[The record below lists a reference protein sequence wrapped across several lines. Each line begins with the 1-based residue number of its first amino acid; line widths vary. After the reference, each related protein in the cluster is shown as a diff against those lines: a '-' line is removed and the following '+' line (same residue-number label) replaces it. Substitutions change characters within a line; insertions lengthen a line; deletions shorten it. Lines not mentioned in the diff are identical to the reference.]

1 VPRRCAGRIRFFIA
15 AAICLWGFLLP
26 SPVSAGSRY
35 PGFALVLSGGGARGL
50 SQIGVLKALDEA
62 DLRPGLVIGTS
73 MGAVI
78 GSLYAAGFSPDN
90 ILGIVSSV
98 NWNDIFSNSARR
110 NKLFVSQKNEPINY
124 LFEIRLNDRLEP
136 VPPNS
141 ISHGQAFYDLLGPL
155 LTPAQYRARGDFD
168 RLPVRLRIVTTDL
181 LSGKRVVISHGNMAE
196 AVRASSSVPL
206 AFSPVARDSML
217 LVDGG
222 ITANIP
228 IAVAREEKTAFALA
242 VDVTSPLW
250 ERPHLDNPVY
260 LMDQVVSISAKGQ
273 KEANILQ
280 ADLLVKP
287 SLEGFNNTDFSHSA
301 VLVERGYAAMVAA
314 LDTLKTLLG
323 GHGCTP
329 TVDSSLDG
337 LTGAGAVAVRSI
349 AFAGNRKTSPRLIA
363 AAAGIKPGDTFT
375 GALHRRAVSSL
386 YATDLFN
393 NVNIDLDTA
402 AAVRIML
409 NEKRYW
415 RVRMGLRYD
424 EFHRGE
430 GFIQP
435 AYENLFGRGLLARL
449 HIQYGLRREKYAFEF
464 QNNYLLNSSF
474 ASNAKVQ
481 TYLSTERIFT
491 DMTII
496 DTVDGEPDTT
506 VWHTEKNLQKSG
518 ILGLTGIQV
527 GRFAMLSGGV
537 HLEFYKVRADI
548 TSAFQNVWGLKFL
561 PYGLLRLTMD
571 TFDKFPFPTTGIKSH
586 LSFGGTSRYLGGST
600 TFFKM
605 DGSIKRVV
613 TFADRHTLSPQIRF
627 AWASDALPEVE
638 KMYIGGSF
646 PEETHQDMEIHNYV
660 PFFGLGP
667 MAISGDVM
675 ALVHGRYSYRAGKN
689 VYLTAGIDFG
699 YAWDQKQFSR
709 YRVMEEFFNN
719 APVGVGIG
727 FAVQTITGPVRFS
740 YGRLIHDFNQKGL
753 SSEAM
758 FYFSAGHDF

>member
-78 GSLYAAGFSPDN
+78 GSLYAAGFSPDS